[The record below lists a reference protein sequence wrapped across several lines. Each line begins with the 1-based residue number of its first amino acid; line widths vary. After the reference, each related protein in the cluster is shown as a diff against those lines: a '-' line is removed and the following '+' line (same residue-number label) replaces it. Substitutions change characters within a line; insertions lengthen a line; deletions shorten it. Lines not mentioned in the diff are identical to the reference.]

1 MLKTLAI
8 TNYRSIRS
16 LAIKLNTINII
27 TGPNGSG
34 KSNLYKALRLLANT
48 ASHGV
53 NHALISEGGLSSAFW
68 AGPQKKLSY
77 SSTMECSRLKLG
89 FSTDGLGY
97 TISLGKPLPYQSAF
111 DFDPEIKHECI
122 FTGPYYRPASC
133 AVTRKGPLLRIRN
146 NKGWQTITQ
155 HVPNYDT
162 IFDSYS
168 NPIDIGEVF
177 ETREMIRHWRFYDH
191 FRADVA
197 APARLPQFATRT
209 MVLSHD
215 GSDVAAALQTIIEIG
230 DYKALNRI
238 IDYAFPGSKL
248 RVSWSNEG
256 LFSLAF
262 HQKGLLRPLTGME
275 LSDGTLRFILW
286 IAALLTPRPPS
297 LMVLNEPENSIH
309 TDVLPALAKLIL
321 YASQHSQI
329 WVISHSQP
337 LIHMLTKHS
346 GCTVIELEKQDG
358 QTLVTGQGI
367 LDAPIWHWP
376 D

>member
-16 LAIKLNTINII
+16 LAISLDAINII

-48 ASHGV
+48 ASSGV

-68 AGPQKKLSY
+68 AGPQKKISY
-77 SSTMECSRLKLG
+77 TSTMECSRLKLG

-97 TISLGKPLPYQSAF
+97 TISLGKPVSYQSAF

-122 FTGPYYRPASC
+122 FSGPYYRPVSC
-133 AVTRKGPLLRIRN
+133 SVQRKGPVLQVRN

-155 HVPNYDT
+155 YIPNYDT
-162 IFDSYS
+162 IFDSFS
-168 NPIDIGEVF
+168 NPMDVAEIF
-177 ETREMIRHWRFYDH
+177 QTREMIRNWRFYDH
-191 FRADVA
+191 FRTDAA
-197 APARLPQFATRT
+197 APARIPQFATRT
-209 MVLSHD
+209 TVLSHD
-215 GSDVAAALQTIIEIG
+215 GSDVAAAIQTIIEIG
-230 DYKALNRI
+230 DYETLNRI
-238 IDYAFPGSKL
+238 IDHAFPGSKL
-248 RVSWSNEG
+248 GVSWNHEG

-262 HQKGLLRPLTGME
+262 HQRGLLRPLTGIE

-286 IAALLTPRPPS
+286 VAALLTPRPPT

-309 TDVLPALAKLIL
+309 ADVLPALAKLIV
-321 YASQHSQI
+321 YAAQHSQI

-337 LIHMLTKHS
+337 LIHMLKKHS
-346 GCTVIELEKQDG
+346 GCQLIELEKQDS
-358 QTLVTGQGI
+358 QTLVKNQGI
-367 LDAPIWHWP
+367 LDSPNWNWP